1 MCECRSVCRSR
12 LLWCFLSKWIKIHH
26 KKWVKLSSNK
36 EKRNVCRSVWRFLR
50 DLCVVVF
57 YSAAC
62 VADFAQFRVLSIKET
77 WNSVKHNES
86 LVQPCAVRTCWN
98 SQNNHD
104 ASVVNKSEVFD
115 ASGDKLTLYTQ
126 NTHTHTHADTHTHT
140 QTHTH
145 THTSVDNVGRRWRAH
160 DLLEQESCRW
170 QTCWSLSVC
179 SKSNS
184 PAGPVNTLCQ
194 VLVSVYIRNCEFLS
208 FIGTTGAPSLKL

>member
-1 MCECRSVCRSR
+1 MVTSGSHRGANLLWARRSGSRGNSASVCEDVFKVLPKQRQRWFHLYLSGRKVNMMCECRSVCRSR

-126 NTHTHTHADTHTHT
+126 NTHTRR
-140 QTHTH
+140 HTH
-145 THTSVDNVGRRWRAH
+145 TH
-160 DLLEQESCRW
+160 
-170 QTCWSLSVC
+170 LS
-179 SKSNS
+179 
-184 PAGPVNTLCQ
+184 G
-194 VLVSVYIRNCEFLS
+194 
-208 FIGTTGAPSLKL
+208 